1 MKICKCLLHVGQ
13 KRPQNVATQCN
24 ELLHCVQQNVMIN
37 IIITLCKV
45 EFKLSLHPIT

>member
-1 MKICKCLLHVGQ
+1 MWAK

-24 ELLHCVQQNVMIN
+24 KLLHCVLHNVIIN
-37 IIITLCKV
+37 IIIIITLCKV